1 MKKMTGID
9 LHSNNLVCGIVD
21 MDGKRLLDKRLPCKL
36 PAVLNA
42 LAPHKEDIV
51 TVAVESTYNWYWL
64 VDGLQANGYQ
74 VVLANPAGI
83 QQYNGLKHSDDSSD
97 VFFLADLLRLGI
109 LPTGYI
115 YPKETRPARD
125 LLRRR
130 VSLVQQRTAL
140 SLSLKGLHMRAF
152 GEDLKTG
159 ELKKLDPDEARKLF
173 ADPANKLVAGEQ
185 VHLIGQ
191 LSASIRLI
199 EKEVLK
205 TARNWPSYG
214 RLKTLPG
221 VGIILGLMIAMES
234 GPVERFASEGDFA
247 SYCRCVR
254 AARLSNGKSKGEN
267 NGKCGNKYLAWA
279 FVEAANFAQRYDG
292 RCRQFY
298 DRKKAQV
305 NGIVATKALACKLS
319 KAAWHMMKHDSDY
332 NEERMF
338 GPAPALKPTAILAA
352 RKEQK
357 KEMKPKKKA

>member
-21 MDGKRLLDKRLPCKL
+21 MNGKRLLEKRLPCKL
-36 PAVLNA
+36 PAVLHA
-42 LAPHKEDIV
+42 LAPHQAEIE

-64 VDGLQANGYQ
+64 VDGLQEHGYQ

-115 YPKETRPARD
+115 YPKESRPVRD

-130 VSLVQQRTAL
+130 VSLVQQRTGL
-140 SLSLKGLHMRAF
+140 VLSLKSLHMRTF
-152 GEDLKTG
+152 GEDLKTDD
-159 ELKKLDPDEARKLF
+159 LKKLKPEEARDLF
-173 ADPANKLVAGEQ
+173 ADSANKLVAGEQ
-185 VHLIGQ
+185 AHLILQ
-191 LSASIRLI
+191 LTTSIRRI

-205 TARNWPSYG
+205 TAKSWPSYE
-214 RLKTLPG
+214 RLQTLPG
-221 VGIILGLMIAMES
+221 VGMILGLTIAMET
-234 GPVERFASEGDFA
+234 GPVERFASGGDFA

-254 AARLSNGKSKGEN
+254 TARLSNGKRKGEN
-267 NGKCGNKYLAWA
+267 NGKCGNAYLAWA

-319 KAAWHMMKHDSDY
+319 KAAWHMMKHHVDY
-332 NEERMF
+332 NEQRMF
-338 GPAPALKPTAILAA
+338 GALVAKRISVTKTEL
-352 RKEQK
+352 K
-357 KEMKPKKKA
+357 KSVKKKKQT